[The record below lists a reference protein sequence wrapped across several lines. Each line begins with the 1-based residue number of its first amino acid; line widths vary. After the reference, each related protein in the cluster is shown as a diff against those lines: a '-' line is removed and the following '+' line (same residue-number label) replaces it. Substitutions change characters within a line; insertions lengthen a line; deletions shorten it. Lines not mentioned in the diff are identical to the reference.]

1 MEVQIDINNIS
12 QQVNENEIR
21 SRIRNIR
28 RFLSLAQAR
37 LNRLAEINS
46 GVPLE
51 DTSGSIVIGSI
62 YGTAQLSDANGTLGT
77 IGFDIPNLNYSGMDI
92 QNLINAATGAAAQ
105 TPRETTTSTTTTS
118 SSSTTTTPTDT
129 QATPVSRT
137 LIVFFSLLLVKQPS
151 NFKDSTNSNSSIDN
165 TC

>member
-77 IGFDIPNLNYSGMDI
+77 IGFDLPNLNYSGIDI
-92 QNLINAATGAAAQ
+92 QNLINSATGTAQ
-105 TPRETTTSTTTTS
+105 IPASTTTSTTTTDTA
-118 SSSTTTTPTDT
+118 STTTPDVT
-129 QATPVSRT
+129 QTTPVRKT
-137 LIVFFSLLLVKQPS
+137 EALLYRIKL
-151 NFKDSTNSNSSIDN
+151 F
-165 TC
+165 